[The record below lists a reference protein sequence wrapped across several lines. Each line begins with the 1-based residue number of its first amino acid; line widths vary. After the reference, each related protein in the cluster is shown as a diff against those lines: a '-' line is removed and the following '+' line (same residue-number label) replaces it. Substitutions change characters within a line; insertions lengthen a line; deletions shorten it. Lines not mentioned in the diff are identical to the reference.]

1 MKKSFQLSAV
11 AIAIAASSSVMA
23 DVIDTAVTPSFD
35 TDALMSV
42 TATTVNAGQ
51 LFVAGQDVG
60 STLAQNTTDISINT
74 NTINQEITDRQ
85 IGDALITAG
94 IATNVTTAQLNA
106 TDATVTGTLT
116 ASAVNIVN
124 ANSLGVP
131 NTSTSTSGISTTQK
145 YNAGT
150 IAGIADDV
158 YKITEQDPSTGTL
171 TDKYYTKSSVVDPVT
186 GKYTYT
192 KVELDASQKAALP
205 FTGNKTGQTLND
217 TKIEDVIASQSTING
232 QKVDFSNS
240 KTRDTTVDIKGD
252 LLQIDPVTGNRI
264 PGQDEVANGQALSNQ
279 VKLEENRAAIGI
291 LDRDGNPQTQ
301 DEYYGVN
308 TVKTIYDEPTKTRTS
323 GDTTIEGDSIVLTS
337 TTTVDGTLTGT
348 KTTSVNASG
357 ITTSRINGNGA
368 NGALV
373 LHGGTNSTTQTLD
386 DNGVKF
392 VTTDASGTVTGTTTI
407 AADGTLTVQ
416 GVNVT
421 GEIAANTA
429 AIAQEVTDR
438 IQGDADTLAAAN
450 THTDNIAT
458 VLRGEAAAETV
469 RVNGELQAA
478 SDDRA
483 AIRTEFA
490 AADTT
495 LQNNIDA
502 EAATREAA
510 DNAATTDRA
519 AIRTEFAAADTTL
532 QNNIDAEAATREAA
546 DNAATTDR

>member
-23 DVIDTAVTPSFD
+23 DVIDTTVTPSFD
-35 TDALMSV
+35 TDELMSV
-42 TATTVNAGQ
+42 TATTVNAGSQ

-60 STLAQNTTDISINT
+60 STLAQNTTDISTNAANIAQNTADISTNATNIAQNTADISSNAANITTNTNT
-74 NTINQEITDRQ
+74 NTINQEIADRQ
-85 IGDALITAG
+85 TGDAAITAG
-94 IATNVTTAQLNA
+94 IAANVTTAQLNA
-106 TDATVTGTLT
+106 TNATVTGTLT

-124 ANSLGVP
+124 ANSVGVP

-348 KTTSVNASG
+348 
-357 ITTSRINGNGA
+357 
-368 NGALV
+368 L
-373 LHGGTNSTTQTLD
+373 L
-386 DNGVKF
+386 
-392 VTTDASGTVTGTTTI
+392 
-407 AADGTLTVQ
+407 
-416 GVNVT
+416 
-421 GEIAANTA
+421 
-429 AIAQEVTDR
+429 
-438 IQGDADTLAAAN
+438 
-450 THTDNIAT
+450 
-458 VLRGEAAAETV
+458 
-469 RVNGELQAA
+469 
-478 SDDRA
+478 
-483 AIRTEFA
+483 
-490 AADTT
+490 
-495 LQNNIDA
+495 
-502 EAATREAA
+502 
-510 DNAATTDRA
+510 
-519 AIRTEFAAADTTL
+519 
-532 QNNIDAEAATREAA
+532 
-546 DNAATTDR
+546 